1 MLLKLPISHAG
12 KIGLRTHLFAFK
24 ATLKWLYYGSSLCV
38 AHKGDLRISTNRILI
53 VAQDGHLEHPRQ
65 NDNQDKQTQYKVSV
79 A

>member
-1 MLLKLPISHAG
+1 MLGKLAYVPICSP
-12 KIGLRTHLFAFK
+12 FK